1 MAKTILI
8 PTDLQVG
15 SLNVL
20 RSLLAEGG
28 PEETDVILMHA
39 MFPPDGISDLLFYSP
54 KRTLESL
61 MEPRFRE
68 AMAVLRNRFEQKL
81 RRLEVVS
88 FHGRTRSAFE
98 QFAQARHV
106 EEVHTCASYTL
117 KLHDRAFDP
126 TDLIRKSGLRVVD
139 HGAVPAM
146 VGTEQLVMADGLQLL
161 FER

>member
-15 SLNVL
+15 SLNAL
-20 RSLLAEGG
+20 RSLLAESG

-54 KRTLESL
+54 RRALESL

-68 AMAVLRNRFEQKL
+68 ALAVLRNRFEQKL
-81 RRLEVVS
+81 RRLDVVT
-88 FHGRTRSAFE
+88 FHGRTRSSFE
-98 QFAQARHV
+98 QFAKARGV
-106 EEVHTCASYTL
+106 EEVHVIGGYDL
-117 KLHDRAFDP
+117 KLHARAFDP
-126 TDLIRKSGLRVVD
+126 TDLIHKSGLRVVE
-139 HGAVPAM
+139 HGRAHVVSGAERPM
-146 VGTEQLVMADGLQLL
+146 VADGLQLL